1 MIQVRS
7 PPAREVFAAGYRYPL
22 DMSARW
28 RWGFVIVFV
37 VAALGAFMPNL
48 LASGTAV
55 TSHTASLSLSEHPVA
70 PTACVLSSCNKG
82 GQTPGT
88 LSGKAALEWAV
99 LLGVLSHS
107 SLRVRKQLPLNRVD
121 LPRGI
126 ADVLLHPPQP

>member
-1 MIQVRS
+1 MSGRDVRLRTRSDGQVSHVVPRSRCHAPGLSEQLMIQVRS

-70 PTACVLSSCNKG
+70 PTACVLS
-82 GQTPGT
+82 
-88 LSGKAALEWAV
+88 
-99 LLGVLSHS
+99 
-107 SLRVRKQLPLNRVD
+107 
-121 LPRGI
+121 
-126 ADVLLHPPQP
+126 